1 MIYEKTNYSAGLN
14 YLNNTFIRE
23 YDISKAN
30 INVLFSKGII
40 DKKTYDYLYESER
53 MIRQIFVGK
62 LIKNNKGV
70 SDVLKQGIL
79 EARKNLFEA
88 NDIKDYEVLSIKN
101 DAVFII
107 GRVLSNTDFGLI
119 KFANKN
125 QYTAFMSFM
134 NMELYYYYNRMT
146 EEEKLDI
153 KGISDDKLINH
164 EKYMLQFIKDVFY
177 LMQTSSPINAL
188 QMVKDFY
195 MDYINFNLPAEY
207 YRMFNISSL
216 YHYKS
221 SPFMNTGFESDM
233 IVEENKKSLDITYN
247 LEILKN
253 IQKILVTIAL
263 Q

>member
-40 DKKTYDYLYESER
+40 DKRTYDYLYESER

-62 LIKNNKGV
+62 LIKNNNGV

-107 GRVLSNTDFGLI
+107 GRVLNNTDFGLI

-134 NMELYYYYNRMT
+134 NMELYYYYNI
-146 EEEKLDI
+146 LLVFQQI
-153 KGISDDKLINH
+153 LQQLLI
-164 EKYMLQFIKDVFY
+164 LQ
-177 LMQTSSPINAL
+177 N
-188 QMVKDFY
+188 
-195 MDYINFNLPAEY
+195 
-207 YRMFNISSL
+207 
-216 YHYKS
+216 
-221 SPFMNTGFESDM
+221 G
-233 IVEENKKSLDITYN
+233 
-247 LEILKN
+247 
-253 IQKILVTIAL
+253 
-263 Q
+263 